1 MSAPVQA
8 TRLRS
13 PLFAWLVTGWT
24 LANVADSLLT
34 VILAVWVVELTG
46 QAALGGLLFA
56 VFGIPALFAPLL
68 GRVSDRVSRRRMLSV
83 TYVIGAA
90 GLAPLLLVRDGS
102 QAWWIYA
109 ATVVYAGVSYATAGC
124 RGGILRDLLVDD
136 DLGAANSIL
145 QTIDQV
151 LRLALPFAAAA
162 VYMWTGPLPI
172 VAAAISA
179 FVTAAAV
186 FASMRFAEA
195 PAEPDDDP
203 FWRSVTAGF
212 RHIAHTRPLGR
223 MTVALVLL
231 SSTAAFTSSVGFAV
245 LERMGVEPAWMGPI
259 EAMTGVGGLIAGVAA
274 VWLMRRLGRPR
285 LLAIG
290 AVVMVIGVAPM
301 LGDSVWAL
309 AGGLALIGLG
319 VTAAVIAFV
328 TETQIRTPSR
338 LQGRVG
344 TSINM
349 LLQLPGVFITA
360 AGAAALG
367 LVDARVIVG
376 CGLAMCVAAAVV
388 AMRTRATE
396 PQTDAAPGAA
406 EPGAAAEVA

>member
-1 MSAPVQA
+1 MTIAPSP

-13 PLFAWLVTGWT
+13 GLFAWLVAGWS
-24 LANVADSLLT
+24 LANIADSLLT

-46 QAALGGLLFA
+46 EAALGGLLFA
-56 VFGIPALFAPLL
+56 VFGVPALFAPLL
-68 GRVSDRVSRRRMLSV
+68 GRVADRVSRRRMLWI
-83 TYVIGAA
+83 TYLVGAA
-90 GLAPLLLVRDGS
+90 GLAPLLLVRDAS

-109 ATVVYAGVSYATAGC
+109 ATVVYAAVSYSTAGC

-136 DLGAANSIL
+136 DLGTANSIL

-172 VAAAISA
+172 VATAIGGFLAAAAI
-179 FVTAAAV
+179 FAAL
-186 FASMRFAEA
+186 RFAEA
-195 PAEPDDDP
+195 PVEDDDDP

-212 RHIAHTRPLGR
+212 RHLAHTRPLSR
-223 MTVALVLL
+223 MTTALILL

-259 EAMTGVGGLIAGVAA
+259 EAMTGVGGLIAGVSA
-274 VWLMRRLGRPR
+274 VWLMRRWGRPR

-290 AVVMVIGVAPM
+290 AALMAVGIVPM
-301 LGDSVWAL
+301 LGDSVWIMA
-309 AGGLALIGLG
+309 AGLAVIGLG

-328 TETQIRTPSR
+328 TETQVRTPSR

-344 TSINM
+344 TSVNM

-360 AGAAALG
+360 AGAAALA

-376 CGLAMCVAAAVV
+376 CGLAMCIAATIVAA
-388 AMRTRATE
+388 RTRMPAEAGDTG
-396 PQTDAAPGAA
+396 DA
-406 EPGAAAEVA
+406 E